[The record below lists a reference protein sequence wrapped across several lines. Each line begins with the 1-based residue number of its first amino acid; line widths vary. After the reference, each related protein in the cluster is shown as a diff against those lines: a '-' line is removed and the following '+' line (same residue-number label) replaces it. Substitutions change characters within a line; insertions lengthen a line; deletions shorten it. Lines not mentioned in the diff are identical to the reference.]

1 MEEKNKITRELIRI
15 GQIVL
20 GNTMYALAVVM
31 FIVPNGL
38 ITGGTTG
45 LALFASHTVGIP
57 ISLFVSIFNITMFI
71 LGAWILGKQFAV
83 TTVIST
89 IIYPVM
95 LGLLE
100 GSGFGGFVLE
110 EKMVAVIY
118 AGILIGGGIGI
129 VMRAGAST
137 GGMDIPSLILK
148 KKFDVNISF
157 SLYLMDCVVLGL
169 QFIVADSHAIL
180 YGILLIIVYTMV
192 LNKVLMSGNV
202 RIQVKVVTRYYERIN
217 RLIAERLD
225 CTLITKFPASPRV
238 LSKV

>member
-129 VMRAGAST
+129 VGRHGHT
-137 GGMDIPSLILK
+137 IP
-148 KKFDVNISF
+148 D
-157 SLYLMDCVVLGL
+157 
-169 QFIVADSHAIL
+169 
-180 YGILLIIVYTMV
+180 
-192 LNKVLMSGNV
+192 
-202 RIQVKVVTRYYERIN
+202 
-217 RLIAERLD
+217 
-225 CTLITKFPASPRV
+225 P
-238 LSKV
+238 